1 MTDASFRGQRVI
13 MHADALGAAA
23 GHIATFETAIAT
35 ARDAVNALRAEG
47 FETRVHGAFSMLGS
61 SPDLPLIG
69 LTVYLRI
76 DVDLRAEPAGD
87 DA

>member
-1 MTDASFRGQRVI
+1 MTNASFRGQRVI

-35 ARDAVNALRAEG
+35 ARDAVRALRADG
-47 FETRVHGAFSMLGS
+47 FETRFQSGFGS
-61 SPDLPLIG
+61 VADLPPIR
-69 LTVYLRI
+69 LTVSLRI